1 MDVRGKRV
9 LVVGLARSGGA
20 VAHALARHGAVVTV
34 SDRKPP
40 TEFRDMLPQLLK
52 EKIGLELGSQRL
64 ETFLQHQVIVISPG
78 VPWDLPYLEAAREQK
93 IPIYPEVEAA
103 TWFLEGTVVG
113 VTGSNGKTTTTA
125 LLGDMLKAS
134 GFPTFV
140 GGNIGNALS
149 SAVEHARP
157 GTIFVTE
164 LSSFQ
169 LEGIQEFRPDV
180 AVILNLSPNHLDRH
194 PSLEAYAQAKRQ
206 IFRNQR
212 PQDFAILNVDD
223 PWVSALQTVVPSQT
237 VPFSRQRELAH
248 GVFVAGGKIYYRV
261 RHLERVLFETR
272 DVTLRGSFNLEN
284 VLAATAAACTLGADF
299 AAIRRAVREF
309 QAVEHRLEFVRE
321 IQGVDFYNNSK
332 ATSVDATAKSLE
344 AFERGVHLILG
355 GKDKGAPYTPLLP
368 LIKERVRT
376 VLLIGAAAPAIAAQ
390 LAGGAELLRAGDLPT
405 AVREAFRRARPGD
418 TVLLAPACSSF
429 DQFKDYEQRGR
440 VFKELVKQLAGEVA
454 AGSLA
459 RPKTPGVVAQERV
472 TPGEDSREAAA
483 PASFP
488 AEEPA
493 GAEIARSPAGDGGPE
508 SPAETSEPPREREA
522 ALPPAPAENEPGPPV
537 PAAAQHVEL
546 RYVYEVDAAEMPAM
560 ESQVVPEEEPVTLE
574 RATGAEVSG
583 DEALPFE
590 LRAENGEGATPPPGR
605 SGCAKSRR
613 RGKAEDHQDS
623 PPPSSKS

>member
-20 VAHALARHGAVVTV
+20 VAHALARHGARVTV

-40 TEFRDMLPQLLK
+40 AEFRDMLPQLLK

-64 ETFLQHQVIVISPG
+64 ETFLTHQAIVVSPG
-78 VPWDLPYLEAAREQK
+78 VPWDLPYLDAARAQK

-103 TWFLEGTVVG
+103 TWFLEGTMVG

-149 SAVEHARP
+149 SAVDHAQP
-157 GTIFVTE
+157 GTMFVTE

-180 AVILNLSPNHLDRH
+180 AVMLNLSPNHLDRH
-194 PSLEAYAQAKRQ
+194 PGLEAYAQAKRQ

-212 PQDFAILNVDD
+212 AQDFAILNVDD
-223 PWVSALQTVVPSQT
+223 PWVSSLRTVVPSQT

-299 AAIRRAVREF
+299 AAIRKAVREF

-376 VLLIGAAAPAIAAQ
+376 VLLIGAAAPVIAAQ
-390 LAGGAELLRAGDLPT
+390 LAGGAELLQAGDLAT
-405 AVREAFRRARPGD
+405 AVREAFLRARPGD

-440 VFKELVKQLAGEVA
+440 LFKELVKQLAGEVA
-454 AGSLA
+454 AGSLT
-459 RPKTPGVVAQERV
+459 RPKTPGGGAQERPPAPV
-472 TPGEDSREAAA
+472 RLVQAVEPAVAGKPGEA
-483 PASFP
+483 
-488 AEEPA
+488 
-493 GAEIARSPAGDGGPE
+493 
-508 SPAETSEPPREREA
+508 SEPRSEGEA
-522 ALPPAPAENEPGPPV
+522 TPPLAPAENGPRPLV
-537 PAAAQHVEL
+537 SAAPQFVEL
-546 RYVYEVDAAEMPAM
+546 RYVYEVDAIEMPAM
-560 ESQVVPEEEPVTLE
+560 ESQVAPEAEPVILQ
-574 RATGAEVSG
+574 RASGGEVNG
-583 DEALPFE
+583 DEPLPFE
-590 LRAENGEGATPPPGR
+590 VRAENREGATPPPGR
-605 SGCAKSRR
+605 KGSAKRKG
-613 RGKAEDHQDS
+613 RGTAEDRQGS
-623 PPPSSKS
+623 PPPFSKPRSRLPGMD